1 MEQEIKYVTPTVR
14 VIAMNSTRV
23 LCGSEGQDAIWGTEM
38 QEGND
43 NW

>member
-1 MEQEIKYVTPTVR
+1 MEKEKVYATPTVR

-23 LCGSEGQDAIWGTEM
+23 LCGSEGQNAIWGTEM
-38 QEGND
+38 QQGDD